1 VRTCPHPPRS
11 GAPHHIHQALK
22 AHHIFHKD
30 VDYVVKDLETVDDQ
44 GRVALQPQGTVLDEF
59 AGRMMRGR
67 RWSDGLHEAVEAK
80 EGLKIA
86 RENQTLATITLQN

>member
-1 VRTCPHPPRS
+1 
-11 GAPHHIHQALK
+11 
-22 AHHIFHKD
+22 

-44 GRVALQPQGTVLDEF
+44 GRMVLQAQVVIVDEF
-59 AGRMMRGR
+59 TGRMMPGR

-86 RENQTLATITLQN
+86 RENQTLATITLQNYFRMYDKLAGMTGTAATESEEFAKI